1 MATRFDDFK
10 PYVNVVIRNWK
21 EQQKASANRIPFHM
35 KASHLDTDE
44 DKLQSKLGVFEKI
57 HNQIKRGNLMNE
69 ALMKHKFNI
78 PINEQLDV
86 LDYDALKTKLLQ
98 LNKVASMEEQL
109 TGDVSD
115 DLKSRINETQTVL
128 GMRLKPA
135 GVKRIEQMAG
145 ISSSVS
151 MEVPEAPIESTEIH
165 KLVKHSGL
173 NETDQMEL
181 ITFLSGSGSSEGF
194 YKKGSMWNFF
204 TPVDKS
210 KTIKAKRE
218 KVISILREKQLKG
231 GGSSSRGSIPII
243 PSSPFAT
250 PSPPPKAD
258 KSRSGRRHV
267 PYMVHSDNIVNKPI
281 QSYPISHLG
290 VTLNQTNPVNKPIN

>member
-10 PYVNVVIRNWK
+10 PYINVVIRNWK
-21 EQQKASANRIPFHM
+21 DQQKASANRIPFHM

-135 GVKRIEQMAG
+135 GLKRLQNLAG
-145 ISSSVS
+145 IGSSASF
-151 MEVPEAPIESTEIH
+151 EVPEAPVDMT
-165 KLVKHSGL
+165 
-173 NETDQMEL
+173 EL
-181 ITFLSGSGSSEGF
+181 INSTSLSSSDKLDLTTILSGSGDGKDIFRLGKRAGILTESDKGKSI
-194 YKKGSMWNFF
+194 KKKKDM
-204 TPVDKS
+204 
-210 KTIKAKRE
+210 
-218 KVISILREKQLKG
+218 VISGLREARARIQG
-231 GGSSSRGSIPII
+231 QSSLAGLPPIR
-243 PSSPFAT
+243 SP
-250 PSPPPKAD
+250 K
-258 KSRSGRRHV
+258 R
-267 PYMVHSDNIVNKPI
+267 
-281 QSYPISHLG
+281 
-290 VTLNQTNPVNKPIN
+290 